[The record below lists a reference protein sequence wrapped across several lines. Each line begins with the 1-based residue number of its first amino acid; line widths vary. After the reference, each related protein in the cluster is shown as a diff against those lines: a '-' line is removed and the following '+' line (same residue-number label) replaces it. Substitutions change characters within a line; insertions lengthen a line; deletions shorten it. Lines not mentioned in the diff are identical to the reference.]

1 MSTDLELINP
11 QTAPSLNDAFGNK
24 DSFEH
29 AQRVAKMI
37 SSSSIV
43 PAMYRQST
51 ENINGLANT
60 LIAMEMSNRMRIA
73 PLMVMQNLFVVHG
86 KPSWA
91 GQFVIAIVKASG
103 LFKDVDFIMQ
113 GDADEGTLNCRMIA
127 VDAKTGKPKKGTKV
141 TWKMALAEGWVNKS
155 GSKWKTMPEQMICY
169 RAAAFFGRLYCP
181 ELLMGMQTVEEVKDF
196 MEMADAS
203 FEAYINNLITSSVYD
218 EDTRDILRDK
228 LQSGLSA
235 EEATIMA
242 AELRDSQLDP
252 INSGLNYNQGDIKY
266 KLNNENN

>member
-1 MSTDLELINP
+1 MSNEIELINP

-24 DSFEH
+24 DAFEH

-43 PAMYRQST
+43 PAMYKQSP
-51 ENINGLANT
+51 ENPNGLANT
-60 LIAMEMSNRMRIA
+60 MIAMEMSNRMRIS
-73 PLMVMQNLFVVHG
+73 PLMVMQNLYVVHG

-103 LFKDVDFIMQ
+103 LFKDVDFIMD
-113 GDADEGTLNCRMIA
+113 GDADDQTLHCRMVA
-127 VDAKTGKPKKGTKV
+127 KDAKTGAIKKGTKV
-141 TWKMALAEGWVNKS
+141 TWKMAVAEGWVNKS

-196 MEMADAS
+196 IEMADSS

-218 EDTRDILRDK
+218 EDTKDILREK
-228 LQSGLSA
+228 LNEGLSA
-235 EEATIMA
+235 EEASIMA
-242 AELRDSQLDP
+242 SELRDNQLDP
-252 INSGLNYNQGDIKY
+252 INAGLNYNQGDIKA
-266 KLNNENN
+266 KLNNEK